1 MPALRKLLKETPQ
14 ILEAY
19 RNGSTIREIADTYKV
34 SSGTIRNILKRSEE
48 PLRPRGRRPKV
59 KALSPEALWA
69 ATKEYVDSHL
79 GGDNELQ

>member
-19 RNGSTIREIADTYKV
+19 RNGSTIREIAATYKV

-48 PLRPRGRRPKV
+48 PLRARGRRPKAV
-59 KALSPEALWA
+59 PPLPEDFSSIPIPDVEI
-69 ATKEYVDSHL
+69 KETD
-79 GGDNELQ
+79 